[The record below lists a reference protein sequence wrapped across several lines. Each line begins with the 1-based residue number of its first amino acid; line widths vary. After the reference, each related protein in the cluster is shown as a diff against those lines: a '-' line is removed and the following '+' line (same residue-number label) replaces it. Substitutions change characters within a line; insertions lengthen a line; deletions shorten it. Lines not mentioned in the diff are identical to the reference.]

1 MLSGREEEKDKGP
14 FLKIAAR
21 IFDVLG
27 SEARLKVMLSLAEG
41 RKTWTE
47 IMFEHRM
54 NPKVLRDALRK
65 LMDAGLVKKAKPFG
79 FELTVTGSSLFK
91 ALIEPLLLPA
101 EGLKRIIDRLLE
113 ESEEEGG

>member
-1 MLSGREEEKDKGP
+1 MSKGAEGKSEEP
-14 FLKIAAR
+14 FLKIVAR
-21 IFDVLG
+21 IFDILG
-27 SEARLKVMLSLAEG
+27 SEARLKVLLSLAEG

-54 NPKVLRDALRK
+54 NPKVLRDALKK
-65 LMDAGLVKKAKPFG
+65 LMDAGLVKKARPFG

-101 EGLKRIIDRLLE
+101 EGLKRILDELIGSEGEGE
-113 ESEEEGG
+113 E